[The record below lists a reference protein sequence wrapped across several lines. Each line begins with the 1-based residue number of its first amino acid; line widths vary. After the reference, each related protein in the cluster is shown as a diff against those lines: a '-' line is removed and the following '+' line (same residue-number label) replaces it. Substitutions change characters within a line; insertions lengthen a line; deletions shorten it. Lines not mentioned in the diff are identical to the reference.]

1 MSFTGWGGS
10 NGEVVVNLA
19 NLQKFSY
26 DPQTTIAQIGSGHNL
41 GEVTTLLHNAGHR
54 AISHGACPDVGVGG
68 HGVVGGVGITSRLYG
83 ATIDHI
89 AAVEMV
95 LANGSI
101 ATASATEHPDLLF
114 AVKGAGGSYGI
125 VTEYTFRTE
134 PEPSQSVYFEYTF
147 VGTNSTVR
155 AQLLQEWQAYVA
167 APALARAF
175 TPIFTIVPGAIVIA
189 GAYLGTL
196 DQYNALNFAS
206 AFTVPPAA
214 TNVTAVNDWLALS
227 DIFGAQTASAEVPA
241 YLYAKNL
248 FVKPESLV
256 PASSFEALLTYA
268 DTTPSAAVSWL
279 MEFQLEG
286 GAINDVPKDAT
297 AYPHRDALYW
307 GIFEATTN
315 GTVTK
320 TTYGFVEGLHNI
332 ITSGQPNVSF
342 PSYAGYVDT
351 RLKDAPEQ
359 YWTSNL
365 PRLQKIKA
373 AVDPGD
379 VFHNPQ
385 SVPSKAAR
393 A

>member
-1 MSFTGWGGS
+1 MKFIGWGGS

-19 NLQKFSY
+19 NLKKFSY
-26 DPQTTIAQIGSGHNL
+26 DPRTTIAQFGSGNNL
-41 GEVTTLLHNAGHR
+41 GEVTTLLHNAGNR
-54 AISHGACPDVGVGG
+54 AVAHGACPDVGIGG
-68 HGVVGGVGITSRLYG
+68 HGVVGGIGITSRLYG

-89 AAVEMV
+89 EAVEMV

-101 ATASATEHPDLLF
+101 ATVSATKHPDLLF

-134 PEPSQSVYFEYTF
+134 PEPPHSVYFEYTF
-147 VGTNSTVR
+147 VGTNSTAR
-155 AQLLQEWQAYVA
+155 AQVLQDWQTYITN
-167 APALARAF
+167 PALSRAF
-175 TPIFTIVPGAIVIA
+175 NPVLSIIPGAIFIG
-189 GAYLGTL
+189 GAYFGTL

-206 AFTVPPAA
+206 AFTVPPSA
-214 TNVTAVNDWLALS
+214 TNVTAVDNWLALS
-227 DIFGAQTASAEVPA
+227 DIFGTQTASAEVPA

-248 FVKPESLV
+248 FVKPESLI
-256 PASSFEALLTYA
+256 PASSFEGLLAYA
-268 DTTPSAAVSWL
+268 DTTPSASVSWL

-307 GIFEATTN
+307 GIFEVITN
-315 GTVTK
+315 GTVTS
-320 TTYGFVEGLHNI
+320 TAYNFIEGLHNI
-332 ITSGQPNVSF
+332 ITSAQPNVSF

-365 PRLQKIKA
+365 PRLQSIKA
-373 AVDPGD
+373 AVDPRD

-385 SVPSKAAR
+385 SIPLKAAWE
-393 A
+393 